1 MKWFLQDTAAPPS
14 SQDKAKDTAS
24 GSSAALQDTCWKR
37 FKDVDREASE
47 KYWYVATCIF
57 CAERMRLKTG
67 PARAHSGCPT
77 GHDVRTCS
85 RYRQKSEVSF
95 CQPIVVG
102 TARLQ
107 DKSQHTLRE
116 ALASRDLIELDRDID
131 CEYSIVTSLSIETL
145 TANVLFIINA
155 VTCLQTEFCTQNV
168 QNVSALDGRLQ
179 CTCSLSAVLVYIPIG
194 HAAAGGLCRPR
205 PPPPSQ
211 TDQNMAPLAQSLCM
225 NRGAGS
231 GALGFG
237 TGSFE
242 EPLNSRCLHGI
253 CVSACWFVP
262 PQCGYNRVKGT
273 SHSVEER
280 ISMHLLKPH
289 ATSQPSLVSH
299 THSVTAQLA
308 QPLTRRHTQVPS

>member
-47 KYWYVATCIF
+47 KYWYLATCIF
-57 CAERMRLKTG
+57 CAERLRLKTG

-85 RYRQKSEVSF
+85 RYRQKSEISF

-168 QNVSALDGRLQ
+168 QNVSALDG
-179 CTCSLSAVLVYIPIG
+179 
-194 HAAAGGLCRPR
+194 
-205 PPPPSQ
+205 
-211 TDQNMAPLAQSLCM
+211 
-225 NRGAGS
+225 
-231 GALGFG
+231 
-237 TGSFE
+237 
-242 EPLNSRCLHGI
+242 
-253 CVSACWFVP
+253 
-262 PQCGYNRVKGT
+262 
-273 SHSVEER
+273 
-280 ISMHLLKPH
+280 MHLLFVRSACVHTNRSCSGRGSMPPQTPPPFSNRPKYGSSSAEPLH
-289 ATSQPSLVSH
+289 ESRSRLRSLG
-299 THSVTAQLA
+299 LWNR
-308 QPLTRRHTQVPS
+308 LF